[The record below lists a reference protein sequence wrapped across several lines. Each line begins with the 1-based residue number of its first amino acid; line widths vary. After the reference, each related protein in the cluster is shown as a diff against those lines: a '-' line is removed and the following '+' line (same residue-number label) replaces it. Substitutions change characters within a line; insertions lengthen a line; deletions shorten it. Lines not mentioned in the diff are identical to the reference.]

1 VRVSQTHGVISVRS
15 LSKRYGGVQAL
26 NGLDLD
32 LERNI
37 VHAIVGENGAGKSTF
52 MKILSGG
59 VTPDSGTITI
69 DQVSYP
75 EITVALA
82 KKLGIGIMY
91 QELRLFQHRDVLTNL
106 FPDRE
111 IRRGPFIARKKM
123 EEIAGPVLQSIGL
136 DVNLYSTLGDLA
148 ISDQQLIELAR
159 VIIEKPK
166 LLILDLPSQGTTVL
180 YVSHRLDEVFSVAD
194 QISVMR
200 NGSLVFSRPTL
211 ELTRGDVIAG
221 IVGEEKSERMNRITQ
236 KSETASTGAHVLEVK
251 NLRNFGQINDISL
264 TVKSGEIVG
273 IAGLIGSGA
282 DELLETLFG
291 AKVKASGIVSIEGK
305 NKGSLSPQNSVR
317 DRVAL
322 VPADRKRVGLMMERS
337 VSDNFSHVAVG
348 GHTQGTALISR
359 AGLVQ
364 RATRLVERF
373 GVKTENVNIPVGNLS
388 GGNQQKVVI
397 GKWLEVN
404 PSLVLLDDPTR
415 GVDIGAKSELFSL
428 VREIADSGKGVLFRS
443 TEIAELTS
451 LCDRIY
457 VIKNGVSIQEV
468 RNVDEAELIKLINE

>member
-1 VRVSQTHGVISVRS
+1 
-15 LSKRYGGVQAL
+15 
-26 NGLDLD
+26 
-32 LERNI
+32 
-37 VHAIVGENGAGKSTF
+37 
-52 MKILSGG
+52 
-59 VTPDSGTITI
+59 
-69 DQVSYP
+69 
-75 EITVALA
+75 
-82 KKLGIGIMY
+82 
-91 QELRLFQHRDVLTNL
+91 
-106 FPDRE
+106 
-111 IRRGPFIARKKM
+111 
-123 EEIAGPVLQSIGL
+123 
-136 DVNLYSTLGDLA
+136 
-148 ISDQQLIELAR
+148 
-159 VIIEKPK
+159 
-166 LLILDLPSQGTTVL
+166 
-180 YVSHRLDEVFSVAD
+180 
-194 QISVMR
+194 
-200 NGSLVFSRPTL
+200 
-211 ELTRGDVIAG
+211 
-221 IVGEEKSERMNRITQ
+221 
-236 KSETASTGAHVLEVK
+236 
-251 NLRNFGQINDISL
+251 
-264 TVKSGEIVG
+264 
-273 IAGLIGSGA
+273 
-282 DELLETLFG
+282 
-291 AKVKASGIVSIEGK
+291 VKASGIVSIEGK